1 MMLSRRFETAGSHW
15 KTWLYIGRE
24 YFLSFG
30 VAFLFFFF
38 LFFLNQVL
46 VMAEEIFAKKVAFW
60 DVLKLVIYS
69 MPVVI
74 AFSFPFGSLVGALMA
89 VGRLSSDNELLAFGT
104 LGVPPRQ
111 LLAPLLFLGLAF
123 SLVSFVMNDY
133 FMPLGNLRFAEIYR
147 RILYTNP
154 ALELEPLSV
163 KRYENTTLITGSVEG
178 RQINDVLIVDRS
190 PEGNRRIILARDAR
204 LEQRPDQPGVV
215 SLALDNV
222 FTQLSY
228 PKEGD
233 RYDYTLSDSM
243 VYTILLKNISS
254 ATIGGLTPSSMSSAD
269 VWKQISLKSADQRKA
284 QKEKRD
290 QVAALTFGL
299 SAGLRAAEAAASR
312 TPSQADLQRKAIEP
326 LWRELVAERDRSV
339 TDQSL
344 QSYLV
349 EFHRKFSMPAA
360 CVVFAF
366 FAFPVGFRARRSGR
380 TVGFGVGLFVAI
392 VYWGLLIAGQ
402 TFGVRMSIAPAFSM
416 WLPDAAVLV
425 AGVFFFVRRSAR

>member
-1 MMLSRRFETAGSHW
+1 MARSHR

-46 VMAEEIFAKKVAFW
+46 VMAEEIFSKKVAFW

-89 VGRLSSDNELLAFGT
+89 VGRLSSDNELLAFGS

-111 LLAPLLFLGLAF
+111 LLAPLLILGLAF

-154 ALELEPLSV
+154 ALELEPYSV

-178 RQINDVLIVDRS
+178 RRINDILIVDRS
-190 PEGNRRIILARDAR
+190 PEGNRRIITARDAR
-204 LEQRPDQPGVV
+204 LEHSPDQAGVV
-215 SLALDNV
+215 SLALDSV

-233 RYDYTLSDSM
+233 RYDYTMSDSM
-243 VYTILLKNISS
+243 VYTILLKNITS

-269 VWKQISLKSADQRKA
+269 VWKQISAKSGDQKKARGQKEEQVSKLAFGLASGLRGAGRLVSRTPALADTQRKA
-284 QKEKRD
+284 VD
-290 QVAALTFGL
+290 A
-299 SAGLRAAEAAASR
+299 
-312 TPSQADLQRKAIEP
+312 
-326 LWRELVAERDRSV
+326 LWRELVTEKNRNV

-366 FAFPVGFRARRSGR
+366 FAFPVGLRARRSGR

-402 TFGVRMSIAPAFSM
+402 TFGVRMSIAPALSM

-425 AGVFFFVRRSAR
+425 AGAVFFVRSASR